1 VSFQSPYWLIAL
13 LVVPVL
19 VLLYIRRERGRNAY
33 AAQFAN
39 PALLPNLVARTPGW
53 RRHLPVAILLVALAA
68 MVVGVARPHATV
80 TVPREEATVI
90 LAIDVSRSMASE
102 DVKPTRLDAAR
113 AAAKAFLGKV
123 PEKFRVGV
131 ISFAS
136 RAVVGV
142 PPTADRSLVRASLDS
157 LHPGEGT
164 ALGDAVA
171 LAVRMGQRQRRSDGS
186 RPPTAVLMI
195 SDGTNMGGRTTPQAA
210 AQRARAQHVPVYTVM
225 VGTPDGVVE
234 QKLTGG
240 FTQIVRVPPSPV
252 TLRQVSRTTGGEFFT
267 ATDDKRLRQVYER
280 LGSRIGHRSE
290 DREITDVFAGG
301 SAALLL
307 AGGALSMLWFRRVP

>member
-1 VSFQSPYWLIAL
+1 VSFQSPYWLIGLLIVPL
-13 LVVPVL
+13 LVI
-19 VLLYIRRERGRNAY
+19 LYVRRERGRTAY
-33 AAQFAN
+33 TAQFAN
-39 PALLPNLVARTPGW
+39 PALLPNLVARKPGW

-90 LAIDVSRSMASE
+90 FAIDVSRSMAAA

-113 AAAKAFLGKV
+113 SAAKAFLGKI

-157 LHPGEGT
+157 LNPGEGT

-171 LAVRMGQRQRRSDGS
+171 LAVRIGERQRRSDGS

-195 SDGTNMGGRTTPQAA
+195 SDGTNMGGRTTPQQA

-225 VGTPDGVVE
+225 VGTPEGVVE
-234 QKLTGG
+234 QHLTGG

-267 ATDDKRLRQVYER
+267 ATDDKRLRQVYEK

-290 DREITDVFAGG
+290 DREISDVFAGG

>member
-1 VSFQSPYWLIAL
+1 VSFQSPYWLIGL

-19 VLLYIRRERGRNAY
+19 VLLYIRRERGRTAY
-33 AAQFAN
+33 TAQFAN
-39 PALLPNLVARTPGW
+39 PALLPNLVPRRPGW
-53 RRHLPVAILLVALAA
+53 RRHLPVAILLVALTA

-80 TVPREEATVI
+80 KVPREEATVI
-90 LAIDVSRSMASE
+90 LAIDVSRSMASD

-113 AAAKAFLGKV
+113 SAAKAFLAKV

-157 LHPGEGT
+157 LQPGEGT

-307 AGGALSMLWFRRVP
+307 AGGTLSMLWFRRVP